1 MERHKEMA
9 NRYQKPNPAI
19 RKNVIQAR
27 QSAKGVKRAQGYV
40 VAASLA
46 ATMMGWALFSHQDAQ
61 TTVTAQLIAPTPA
74 AITIIQ
80 SSR

>member
-1 MERHKEMA
+1 MA
-9 NRYQKPNPAI
+9 NRYQKPNPEI
-19 RKNVIQAR
+19 RKNVIRAR
-27 QSAKGVKRAQGYV
+27 QEAKGGKRGQGFV

-46 ATMMGWALFSHQDAQ
+46 VTMMSWALFSHQDTQ
-61 TTVTAQLIAPTPA
+61 TTVTAQLMAPTPA

>member
-1 MERHKEMA
+1 MA

-19 RKNVIQAR
+19 RKNVIRAR
-27 QSAKGVKRAQGYV
+27 QGAKGVKRAQGFV

-46 ATMMGWALFSHQDAQ
+46 ATMMSWALFSHQDAQ
-61 TTVTAQLIAPTPA
+61 TAVTAQLMAPTPA